1 MSDKIA
7 WDFNSSEAT
16 RVVALDISKTF
27 ERVWL
32 TGPLNKF
39 KFYVEYQVKQS
50 VSFYLFLI
58 IDVFKL
64 FWIESQRKNI
74 QLLELFRASFLLLQ
88 FSDYMLMTF
97 VDYVIRNITI
107 YADDTIDDSTMSVSR
122 HLCEKN

>member
-32 TGPLNKF
+32 AGPFNKF

-74 QLLELFRASFLLLQ
+74 QLLEFFRASFLLLQ

-122 HLCEKN
+122 HLCENN

>member
-27 ERVWL
+27 EWVWL
-32 TGPLNKF
+32 AGPFNKF
-39 KFYVEYQVKQS
+39 KFYVEYQVKQP

-88 FSDYMLMTF
+88 FSDYILMTF

>member
-32 TGPLNKF
+32 AGPLNKF

-58 IDVFKL
+58 TDVFKL

-74 QLLELFRASFLLLQ
+74 QLLEFFRASFLLLQ

-122 HLCEKN
+122 HLCENN

>member
-32 TGPLNKF
+32 AGLLNKF

-74 QLLELFRASFLLLQ
+74 QLLEFFRSSSLLLQ
-88 FSDYMLMTF
+88 FSDCILMTF

-107 YADDTIDDSTMSVSR
+107 YADNTIDDSTMSVSR
-122 HLCEKN
+122 HLCQKN